1 MSRREKLKVP
11 KRRSFRSFIPDLS
24 GGMDS
29 VTDPRV
35 LPISHAEQAYNLRV
49 ESGALENGYGIGTL
63 GSIKSCMRIYFF
75 KSYDD
80 DTGRDSGHYLFYD
93 GRYGAIYASTELT
106 GQQIKIEGLEF
117 LYPPLGVNYRLNG
130 EDVFLLCG
138 GEGMAVIDA
147 QLNATMVESA
157 PSITSLAMHN
167 ERMFVT
173 IGGRK
178 NAVWFSDDL
187 DPTNWNTE
195 LDEGGFIELEGE
207 CGRLNKVVDFGGYVY
222 VFRDYGISRLTAYGA
237 QNDFS
242 VTNLFVSS
250 GKIYADTVAVCGDKI
265 IFFASDGLYSFDG
278 VSATRILRK
287 YDGLMKDFMDPIACY
302 CGGKYYL
309 AASDYYLLGLDP
321 KSGAVAVSVDMDI
334 RSFSPITDYTG
345 EVPIVH
351 TTSGKIGKIDES
363 GGILGAP
370 LTKIWKSGMT
380 DFGAPDKKKLLS
392 EIYLDTKY
400 PCTVT
405 LQTEKGREKVLE
417 FEGKRGVQRKRVKLA
432 GTKVQIVISARG
444 DISLA
449 RPAIKYS
456 LI

>member
-1 MSRREKLKVP
+1 MAKREKMKLP
-11 KRRSFRSFIPDLS
+11 KRRYYRSFVPDLS

-35 LPISHAEQAYNLRV
+35 LPLSHAEQVTNISV
-49 ESGALENGYGIGTL
+49 ESGALENGYGIEYL
-63 GSIKSCMRIYFF
+63 NIDKSFTRVFFF
-75 KSYDD
+75 KRYDD
-80 DTGRDSGHYLFYD
+80 VTGKDSGCYIFYNEHD
-93 GRYGAIYASTELT
+93 GGIYASEKLT
-106 GQQIKIEGLEF
+106 SDLTRIGGVEF
-117 LYPPLGVNYRLNG
+117 GARPIGVNYRLNG

-138 GEGMAVIDA
+138 EEGMAVISSD
-147 QLNATMVESA
+147 LSGVMVESA

-187 DPTNWNTE
+187 DPTNWNPE

-222 VFRDYGISRLTAYGA
+222 IFRDYGISRLAAYGN
-237 QNDFS
+237 QSDFS

-278 VSATRILRK
+278 MSSTRILK
-287 YDGLMKDFMDPIACY
+287 KLDGIMKTFWEPKACY

-309 AASDYYLLGLDP
+309 AASDKYLLGLDP
-321 KSGAVAVSVDMDI
+321 KSGAVAVSEAMNI
-334 RSFSPITDYTG
+334 RSFSPITDYG
-345 EVPIVH
+345 GDVPIVH
-351 TTSGKIGKIDES
+351 MNNGTVAKIDRS
-363 GGILGAP
+363 GNYCGIVIP
-370 LTKIWKSGMT
+370 KIWRSGT
-380 DFGAPDKKKLLS
+380 SDFGSPDRKKLIS

-405 LQTEKGREKVLE
+405 LRTEKGEKTVN
-417 FEGKRGVQRKRVKLA
+417 FEGKEGVQRKRVKLC
-432 GTKVQIVISARG
+432 GTKIQMEIRAEEKISA
-444 DISLA
+444 A
-449 RPAIKYS
+449 RPALKYS
-456 LI
+456 LV